1 MTDTYELPPMPEPDG
16 SASVVVGKVPVG
28 AMMGDLTEEVPAWSR
43 KLVEDFARAAIQ
55 QERERAARLCEEMA
69 RAWIARGQSENWE
82 FRAHGAEECASAIRA
97 G

>member
-1 MTDTYELPPMPEPDG
+1 MTDTYELRDSEIERMAAEFIAEDWEPDRYYRD
-16 SASVVVGKVPVG
+16 
-28 AMMGDLTEEVPAWSR
+28 MN
-43 KLVEDFARAAIQ
+43 LVAFARAIERAAIQ

-82 FRAHGAEECASAIRA
+82 FRAHGAEECAAAIRA